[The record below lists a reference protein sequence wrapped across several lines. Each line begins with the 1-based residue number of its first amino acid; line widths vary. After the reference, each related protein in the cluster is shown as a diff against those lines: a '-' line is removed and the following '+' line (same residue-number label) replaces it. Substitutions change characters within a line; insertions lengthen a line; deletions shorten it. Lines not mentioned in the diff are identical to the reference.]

1 MAQLAVVT
9 TEDISQ
15 ERDLN
20 EAWKRFL
27 STYVARN
34 PDDLAVSGICFA
46 PDERTRFKGC
56 IEYGDLG
63 ESSICRV
70 ISSSHRYIRQPQQS
84 FSSNAPAMLVLQT
97 RGTSS
102 FQQGR
107 RRICL
112 SPGDWNVYDTS
123 QPFSIS
129 SNAESEHL
137 VFLQAHASMAE
148 TLRRLEQMPVRSF
161 GCNGIERAARD
172 LMLVSFRESGRMS
185 GRAGDVAADA
195 IARMVSAS
203 VEEAA
208 QSHTAPVQSVRAQI
222 IDFIEAHITN
232 EDLAVGTIALAFGY
246 STRQIHRMFQD
257 EAGMT
262 VSEYIWKAR
271 LAHVLQ
277 DLRSALSRDKT
288 ITEIAFTWGF
298 SNSAHFS
305 RAFKEAYGMTPSQC
319 RSAAA

>member
-1 MAQLAVVT
+1 MGQLAVVT

-15 ERDLN
+15 GSDLN
-20 EAWKRFL
+20 EGWKRFL

-46 PDERTRFKGC
+46 PDERNRFKGC

-63 ESSICRV
+63 ASNICRV
-70 ISSSHRYIRQPQQS
+70 VSSSHRYIRQPQKS
-84 FSSNAPAMLVLQT
+84 FGTNAPAMLVLQT

-129 SNAESEHL
+129 SNGDSEHL
-137 VFLQAHASMAE
+137 VFLQEHASMMD
-148 TLRRLEQMPVRSF
+148 TLRQLEQMPTRSF

-172 LMLVSFRESGRMS
+172 LILISFRECGRMS
-185 GRAGDVAADA
+185 GRAGEVAASS
-195 IARMVSAS
+195 ITQMVCAS

-208 QSHTAPVQSVRAQI
+208 QTHTAPVQSLRAQI
-222 IDFIEAHITN
+222 IDFIDAHITN
-232 EDLAVGTIALAFGY
+232 EDLTVGTIALAFGN
-246 STRQIHRMFQD
+246 STRQIHRIFHD

-262 VSEYIWKAR
+262 VSEYIWKTR

-277 DLRSALSRDKT
+277 DLRSAVTRDKT

-305 RAFKEAYGMTPSQC
+305 RAFKEAYGVTPSHC
-319 RSAAA
+319 RNAAA